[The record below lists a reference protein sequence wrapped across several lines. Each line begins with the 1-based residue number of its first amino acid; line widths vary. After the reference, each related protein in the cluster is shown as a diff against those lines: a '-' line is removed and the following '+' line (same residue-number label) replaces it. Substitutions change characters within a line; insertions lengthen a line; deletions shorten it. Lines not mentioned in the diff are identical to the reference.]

1 MFGHTHIPF
10 RQFPRLFPVVTALF
24 SVQAV
29 FFLIMTFLGGTQYIP
44 NLIRFGALE
53 PLLVSYGEWWRLVV
67 PIFIHIGLFHFL
79 FNSFALYLFGPQLE
93 WLFGRIS
100 FLFLYLFSG
109 FVGNLMTYWYM
120 IWFGQTGVSRGVGI
134 DLRPDGGLS
143 VSHHPPGHRAGSEQ
157 GIVGHDRDQR
167 SHQHPGSADQFD
179 RPSGRIGHGFSP
191 HRDSASPETMR
202 KGSLRGWHETGT
214 VKMVPVGYANPW

>member
-10 RQFPRLFPVVTALF
+10 RQFPRLFPVVTSLF
-24 SVQAV
+24 LIQAV
-29 FFLIMTFLGGTQYIP
+29 IFLIMTIMGGTQSVP

-67 PIFIHIGLFHFL
+67 PIFIHIGLFHIL

-109 FVGNLMTYWYM
+109 FVGNLLTYWFM
-120 IWFGQTGVSRGVGI
+120 TWSGQSGVSAGASGSIYGLMGVYLYLIIRRAIEPEVSKGLLAMIGI
-134 DLRPDGGLS
+134 SVLISILDPRINLIAHLGGL
-143 VSHHPPGHRAGSEQ
+143 VTGFLLT
-157 GIVGHDRDQR
+157 GIL
-167 SHQHPGSADQFD
+167 
-179 RPSGRIGHGFSP
+179 
-191 HRDSASPETMR
+191 
-202 KGSLRGWHETGT
+202 LRL
-214 VKMVPVGYANPW
+214 KP

>member
-24 SVQAV
+24 SVQAI
-29 FFLIMTFLGGTQYIP
+29 FFLIMTLLGGTQYIP

-120 IWFGQTGVSRGVGI
+120 ILFGQTGVSAGASGSIYGLMGVYLYLIIRRAIEPEVSKGLLAMIGI
-134 DLRPDGGLS
+134 SVLISILDPRINLIAHLGGLVTGFLLTGILLRPK
-143 VSHHPPGHRAGSEQ
+143 R
-157 GIVGHDRDQR
+157 
-167 SHQHPGSADQFD
+167 
-179 RPSGRIGHGFSP
+179 
-191 HRDSASPETMR
+191 
-202 KGSLRGWHETGT
+202 
-214 VKMVPVGYANPW
+214 

>member
-24 SVQAV
+24 SVQAI
-29 FFLIMTFLGGTQYIP
+29 FFLIMTLLGGTQYIP

-120 IWFGQTGVSRGVGI
+120 ILFGQTGVSAGASGSIYGLMGVYLYLIIRRAIEPEVSKGLLAMIGI
-134 DLRPDGGLS
+134 SVLISILDPRINLIAHLGGL
-143 VSHHPPGHRAGSEQ
+143 VTGFLLT
-157 GIVGHDRDQR
+157 GI
-167 SHQHPGSADQFD
+167 
-179 RPSGRIGHGFSP
+179 
-191 HRDSASPETMR
+191 
-202 KGSLRGWHETGT
+202 L
-214 VKMVPVGYANPW
+214 

>member
-1 MFGHTHIPF
+1 MFSHTHIPF
-10 RQFPRLFPVVTALF
+10 RQFPRLFPVVTVLF

-29 FFLIMTFLGGTQYIP
+29 FFLVMTLLGGTQYIP

-53 PLLVSYGEWWRLVV
+53 PHLVSTGEWWRLVV

-120 IWFGQTGVSRGVGI
+120 IWFGQTGVSAGASGSIYGLMGVYLYLIIRRAIEPEVSKGLLAMIGI
-134 DLRPDGGLS
+134 SVLISILDPQINLIAHLGGLVTGFLLTGILLRPK
-143 VSHHPPGHRAGSEQ
+143 R
-157 GIVGHDRDQR
+157 
-167 SHQHPGSADQFD
+167 
-179 RPSGRIGHGFSP
+179 
-191 HRDSASPETMR
+191 
-202 KGSLRGWHETGT
+202 
-214 VKMVPVGYANPW
+214 

>member
-10 RQFPRLFPVVTALF
+10 RQFPRLFPVVTSFFLI
-24 SVQAV
+24 QAV
-29 FFLIMTFLGGTQYIP
+29 FFVIMTITGGTQNLA

-53 PLLVSYGEWWRLVV
+53 PLLISFYGEWWRLVV
-67 PIFIHIGLFHFL
+67 PIFIHIGFPHFL

-120 IWFGQTGVSRGVGI
+120 ILFGQTGVSAGASGSIYGLMGVYLYLILRRAIEPEISKGLLVMIGI
-134 DLRPDGGLS
+134 SVVMSILDPRINLIAHLGGLVTGFLLTGILLRPKQ
-143 VSHHPPGHRAGSEQ
+143 P
-157 GIVGHDRDQR
+157 
-167 SHQHPGSADQFD
+167 
-179 RPSGRIGHGFSP
+179 
-191 HRDSASPETMR
+191 
-202 KGSLRGWHETGT
+202 
-214 VKMVPVGYANPW
+214 

>member
-10 RQFPRLFPVVTALF
+10 RRFPRLFPVVTSLF
-24 SVQAV
+24 LVQTV
-29 FFLIMTFLGGTQYIP
+29 FFVIMSFNGGTQNIG

-53 PLLVSYGEWWRLVV
+53 PLLISYGEWWRLVV

-109 FVGNLMTYWYM
+109 FVGNLLTYWSMTWSGYTVVSAGASGSIYGLMGVYLYLIIRRAIEPEVSKGLLAM
-120 IWFGQTGVSRGVGI
+120 IGISVLMSILDPRINLIAHLGGLITGFLLTGI
-134 DLRPDGGLS
+134 LLRPK
-143 VSHHPPGHRAGSEQ
+143 R
-157 GIVGHDRDQR
+157 
-167 SHQHPGSADQFD
+167 
-179 RPSGRIGHGFSP
+179 
-191 HRDSASPETMR
+191 
-202 KGSLRGWHETGT
+202 
-214 VKMVPVGYANPW
+214 